1 MKRKFISAMLF
12 GALLVAP
19 ATTFVGCA
27 DYDDDIE
34 NLQGQITN
42 NATTLDQLTKEK
54 IQNVETEI
62 ESLKAANKQL
72 QEALDKAKSEGSDAD
87 AATLAAAKKLVEDAQ
102 AQLQAALDAV
112 NGDITGINSK
122 ITDINGQIIDLD
134 AKYTTANG
142 QIIDLNGKISDLDAR
157 LLAQDGRL
165 KSVES
170 LLAADG
176 KLTLAIN
183 DAQALAEK
191 AYNLAEQTAS
201 TAEANKQAIKDVADN
216 LKTIKE
222 SLEGQINTLSNKV
235 NDLSAE
241 LAKQNADITAQIN
254 SLKSQLQDAKEGIS
268 ANGEKI
274 NANSEKI
281 NDIVGQ
287 LAELEGK
294 IAANKLAV
302 ETLESN
308 FLTKVNELVAGQN
321 GLKTSIEGLKNANE
335 TVNQRL
341 EAIEGRLDGTD
352 GRLDGIDGSIDG
364 INGRLDT
371 IDELIESLAKSS
383 DVTDKIDELRQ
394 KIEAK
399 IGKLNEEGKDESV
412 ATLIAGINTNITT
425 IKGDITRIDGEIT
438 KINELIDVLFTDL
451 SNLITGLIVQDYSDF
466 DAVYAQLTKY
476 NVTPNERGKTY
487 FENNSSKQTA
497 YFPYKGA
504 PGVGLDGER
513 HINNYTVREYCGDIY
528 ATINPNTV
536 SFEGQTLDLLNSQDG
551 ANPEYKLTKAVASDK
566 LITRAAAK
574 NGLYKFTVYNE
585 SQDVDF
591 VPEHVGD
598 GKDAVYALAAT
609 NKGLKDKNNK
619 EIPDRRVYSKY
630 ELKFKPTNIT
640 SYNRAQ
646 LSVEA
651 IGEAPLTPE
660 ASAAGV
666 DYRFNKLTGIF
677 KLRANQKVYAK
688 YIECHEARSASDQN
702 DSTEI
707 ANMNKNAGFQTVLKE
722 SRISKDKSGAS
733 ISINDLF
740 ETITVNNA
748 KNGYTYTYDYYTWDY
763 NGAITKLR
771 FKVIFTQAMY
781 AEGDI
786 NYEHTPTS
794 ASDQTTLGTNTEFSK
809 TLSMTSKN
817 DVWKSN
823 VKTIQVIGSR
833 IPNMTVY
840 FNKADGNVVKTLDVV
855 NGRSAKS
862 STLTATE
869 LNNIKNLSFKYNP
882 ANVAPGKYEFTVVF
896 FDRNGNEVTSVKVNV
911 TIKVPTT
918 LAEQIE
924 RIHRVFAGD
933 DVILYAANN
942 GTNAYANMSSAFV
955 NVGQD
960 LTANNGT
967 GRIFFADA
975 LSNYPTSPTTDNTQY
990 KPIIANNATCYTH
1003 NGNIFFDNQ
1012 FVVPYV
1018 SVENEHIYNL
1028 TIGAK
1033 YYGLNNYWSAQAKDN
1048 LTTFNVKVVSPIH
1061 HAIEFKAKD
1070 IKIRYPQTITLPDNE
1085 FIATNPA
1092 DHSKTIFFI
1101 GSTRDPLIASTSL
1114 ELVDKSKDNILEI
1127 APTTNGSYEL
1137 KLKGTA
1143 GVADGAAF
1151 NLKLV
1156 VTDVFGKVT
1165 IIGNTDDADIKEAI
1179 TVTFD
1184 KNTRPAIN
1192 HRR

>member
-12 GALLVAP
+12 GALLIAP

-54 IQNVETEI
+54 IKNVETEI

-87 AATLAAAKKLVEDAQ
+87 AATLAAAQKLVEDAQ

-112 NGDITGINSK
+112 NGDITGI
-122 ITDINGQIIDLD
+122 
-134 AKYTTANG
+134 
-142 QIIDLNGKISDLDAR
+142 NGKISDLDAR

-191 AYNLAEQTAS
+191 AYNLAEQTAA
-201 TAEANKQAIKDVADN
+201 TAEANKQAIKDAADN
-216 LKTIKE
+216 LKSIKE
-222 SLEGQINTLSNKV
+222 SLEGQINTLSENV
-235 NDLSAE
+235 NDLSKE

-254 SLKSQLQDAKEGIS
+254 SLKSQLSDANEGIS
-268 ANGEKI
+268 ANGDKI
-274 NANSEKI
+274 KENKQKI
-281 NDIVGQ
+281 DEIVGQ
-287 LAELEGK
+287 LTDLQNQVAK
-294 IAANKLAV
+294 NKLAV

-308 FLTKVNELVAGQN
+308 YLSKVNELVAGQN
-321 GLKTSIEGLKNANE
+321 GLKTSIEGLKSANE
-335 TVNQRL
+335 TINQRL
-341 EAIEGRLDGTD
+341 ESAESRLDG
-352 GRLDGIDGSIDG
+352 
-364 INGRLDT
+364 

-383 DVTDKIDELRQ
+383 DVTNDIQQLREE
-394 KIEAK
+394 IEAK
-399 IGKLNEEGKDESV
+399 IGKLNEGGKDDTV
-412 ATLIAGINTNITT
+412 ASLIAGINSNITS
-425 IKGDITRIDGEIT
+425 IQGDIERIDGEIT
-438 KINELIDVLFTDL
+438 KINGLIDVLFTDL

-466 DAVYAQLTKY
+466 NAVFAQVAKY
-476 NVTPNERGKTY
+476 NVTPNETNKTY
-487 FENNSSKQTA
+487 YVNNATEQEA

-504 PGVGLDGER
+504 TGGDQR
-513 HINNYTVREYCGDIY
+513 HINNYTVQQYCGDVY

-551 ANPEYKLTKAVASDK
+551 VNPEYKLTKAVVSNK

-574 NGLYKFTVYNE
+574 NGLYKFSVYNE
-585 SQDVDF
+585 NQNVSF

-609 NKGLKDKNNK
+609 NQGLKGKDNK
-619 EIPDRRVYSKY
+619 DIKERRVYSKY

-640 SYNRAQ
+640 SYNRAV
-646 LSVEA
+646 LSVRPISA
-651 IGEAPLTPE
+651 GTLQPE
-660 ASAAGV
+660 AVEAGV
-666 DYRFNKLTGIF
+666 DKFCFEKLTGCQF
-677 KLRANQKVYAK
+677 NLVANQKVYAK
-688 YIECHEARSASDQN
+688 YIECVGAKSASGQEDAN
-702 DSTEI
+702 ERT
-707 ANMNKNAGFQTVLKE
+707 NMNKNDGFKTTLKE
-722 SRISKDKSGAS
+722 ASINKVPSGAS
-733 ISINDLF
+733 VSINELF
-740 ETITVNNA
+740 NTITVNNA

-763 NGAITKLR
+763 NGAITKHQ
-771 FKVIFTQAMY
+771 FKVIYTEAMY
-781 AEGDI
+781 NENAI
-786 NYEHTPTS
+786 SYEHTPTS
-794 ASDQTTLGTNTEFSK
+794 ASDQTTPGTNTAFSH

-817 DVWKSN
+817 NVWKDN
-823 VKTIQVIGSR
+823 VKTIQVVGSN

-840 FNKADGNVVKTLDVV
+840 FNKADGAVVKTLNVL
-855 NGRSAKS
+855 NGSSAKTT
-862 STLTATE
+862 TLTTSE

-882 ANVAPGKYEFTVVF
+882 TTVAPGDYKFTVKF
-896 FDRNGNEVTSVKVNV
+896 YDRNGNVVTSVDVKV

-918 LAEQIE
+918 LADKIE

-955 NVGQD
+955 NVGQN

-975 LSNYPTSPTTDNTQY
+975 LSNYPTTPANENTQY
-990 KPIIANNATCYTH
+990 KPVIANNAACYTH

-1018 SVENEHIYNL
+1018 SVKNEHIYNL
-1028 TIGAK
+1028 TVGAK
-1033 YYGLNNYWSAQAKDN
+1033 YYDLKNYWTPQAKEG
-1048 LTTFNVKVVSPIH
+1048 TTFNVKVVSPIY
-1061 HAIEFKAKD
+1061 HAINFVQKPIELS
-1070 IKIRYPQTITLPDNE
+1070 YPQVLTLGDDV
-1085 FIATNPA
+1085 FSATNPA
-1092 DHSKTIFFI
+1092 DHSQTINYL
-1101 GSTRDPLIASTSL
+1101 GTNRDALIASTKIEVSAA
-1114 ELVDKSKDNILEI
+1114 DNILEV
-1127 APTTNGSYEL
+1127 TKTVNNSFEL

-1143 GVADGAAF
+1143 GVADGQDF
-1151 NLKLV
+1151 KLNFV
-1156 VTDVFGKVT
+1156 VTDVFGKE
-1165 IIGNTDDADIKEAI
+1165 KSYPI
-1179 TVTFD
+1179 TVTFK

>member
-12 GALLVAP
+12 GALLIAP

-72 QEALDKAKSEGSDAD
+72 QEALDKAKSEGTDAD
-87 AATLAAAKKLVEDAQ
+87 AATLAAAQKLVEDAQ

-112 NGDITGINSK
+112 NGDITGINGK

-191 AYNLAEQTAS
+191 AYNLAEQTAA
-201 TAEANKQAIKDVADN
+201 TAEANKQAIKDAADN
-216 LKTIKE
+216 LKSIKE
-222 SLEGQINTLSNKV
+222 SLEGQINTLSDKV
-235 NDLSAE
+235 NDLSKK
-241 LAKQNADITAQIN
+241 LADQNADITAQIN
-254 SLKSQLQDAKEGIS
+254 SLKSQLKDAQDGIS
-268 ANGEKI
+268 ANGDKI
-274 NANSEKI
+274 NENKQKI
-281 NDIVGQ
+281 DGIVNQ
-287 LAELEGK
+287 LLELEGK

-321 GLKTSIEGLKNANE
+321 GLKTSIDDLKNANE

-341 EAIEGRLDGTD
+341 EAIDGRLDGVD
-352 GRLDGIDGSIDG
+352 GRLDGID
-364 INGRLDT
+364 
-371 IDELIESLAKSS
+371 ELIQSLAKSS
-383 DVTDKIDELRQ
+383 DVTSSIDQLRQ
-394 KIEAK
+394 DIEAK
-399 IGKLNEEGKDESV
+399 IGKLNEEGKKESV

-425 IKGDITRIDGEIT
+425 INGDIERIDGEIT
-438 KINELIDVLFTDL
+438 KINGLIDVLFTDL

-466 DAVYAQLTKY
+466 NAVFAQVAKY
-476 NVTPNERGKTY
+476 NVTPNETGKTY
-487 FENNSSKQTA
+487 YVNNTTEQEA

-504 PGVGLDGER
+504 TGGDQR
-513 HINNYTVREYCGDIY
+513 HINNYTVQQYCGDVY

-536 SFEGQTLDLLNSQDG
+536 SFEGQTLALLNSLDK
-551 ANPEYKLTKAVASDK
+551 ANPEYKLTKAEASNK

-574 NGLYKFTVYNE
+574 NGLYKFSVYNE
-585 SQDVDF
+585 NQNVGF
-591 VPEHVGD
+591 LPEHVGD
-598 GKDAVYALAAT
+598 GKDEVYALAAT
-609 NKGLKDKNNK
+609 NQGLKGKDNK
-619 EIPDRRVYSKY
+619 DIKDRRVYSKY
-630 ELKFKPTNIT
+630 ELKFKATNIT
-640 SYNRAQ
+640 SYNRAV
-646 LSVEA
+646 LSVIPISA
-651 IGEAPLTPE
+651 GILQPE
-660 ASAAGV
+660 AVESGV
-666 DYRFNKLTGIF
+666 DKFCFEKLTGCQF
-677 KLRANQKVYAK
+677 KLVADHKVYAK
-688 YIECHEARSASDQN
+688 YIECVGAKSASGQEDAN
-702 DSTEI
+702 ERT
-707 ANMNKNAGFQTVLKE
+707 NMNKNAGFKTTLKE
-722 SRISKDKSGAS
+722 SSINKVASGAS
-733 ISINDLF
+733 VSINDLF
-740 ETITVNNA
+740 NTITVNNA

-763 NGAITKLR
+763 NGAITKHQ
-771 FKVIFTQAMY
+771 FKVIYTEAMY
-781 AEGDI
+781 NENAI
-786 NYEHTPTS
+786 SYEHTPAS
-794 ASDQTTLGTNTEFSK
+794 ASDQTTPGTNTEFSQ

-817 DVWKSN
+817 NVWKDN
-823 VKTIQVIGSR
+823 VKTIQVVGSA

-840 FNKADGNVVKTLDVV
+840 FNKADGAVVKTLNVL
-855 NGRSAKS
+855 NGSSAKTT
-862 STLTATE
+862 TLTTSE

-882 ANVAPGKYEFTVVF
+882 TTVAPGDYKFTVKF
-896 FDRNGNEVTSVKVNV
+896 YDRNGNVVTSVDVKV

-918 LAEQIE
+918 LADKIE

-955 NVGQD
+955 NVGQN

-975 LSNYPTSPTTDNTQY
+975 LSNYPTTPANENTQY
-990 KPIIANNATCYTH
+990 KPVIANNAACYTH
-1003 NGNIFFDNQ
+1003 NDNIFFDNQ

-1018 SVENEHIYNL
+1018 SVKNEHVYNL
-1028 TIGAK
+1028 TVGAK
-1033 YYGLNNYWSAQAKDN
+1033 YYGLNDYWTPQAKEG
-1048 LTTFNVKVVSPIH
+1048 TRFNVKVVSPIY
-1061 HAIEFKAKD
+1061 HAINFEQRP
-1070 IKIRYPQTITLPDNE
+1070 IELSYPQVLTLGDNI
-1085 FIATNPA
+1085 FSATNPA
-1092 DHSKTIFFI
+1092 DHSKTIKYL
-1101 GSTRDPLIASTSL
+1101 GTDRDALIASTKIEVSAA
-1114 ELVDKSKDNILEI
+1114 DNILEV
-1127 APTTNGSYEL
+1127 TKTVNNSFEL

-1143 GVADGAAF
+1143 GVADGQDF
-1151 NLKLV
+1151 KLNFV
-1156 VTDVFGKVT
+1156 VTDVFGKE
-1165 IIGNTDDADIKEAI
+1165 KSYPI
-1179 TVTFD
+1179 TVTFK
-1184 KNTRPAIN
+1184 KNTRPEIN

>member
-12 GALLVAP
+12 GALLIAP

-72 QEALDKAKSEGSDAD
+72 QEALDKAKSEGTDAD
-87 AATLAAAKKLVEDAQ
+87 AATLAAAQKLVEDAQ

-112 NGDITGINSK
+112 NGDITGINGK

-191 AYNLAEQTAS
+191 AYNLAEQTAA
-201 TAEANKQAIKDVADN
+201 TAEANKQAIKDAADN
-216 LKTIKE
+216 LKSIKE
-222 SLEGQINTLSNKV
+222 SLEGQINTLSEKV
-235 NDLSAE
+235 NELSKK
-241 LAKQNADITAQIN
+241 LADQNADITAQIN
-254 SLKSQLQDAKEGIS
+254 SLKSQLNDAKEGIS
-268 ANGEKI
+268 ANGDKIKANEK
-274 NANSEKI
+274 KI
-281 NDIVGQ
+281 GEIVDQ
-287 LAELEGK
+287 LTELQK
-294 IAANKLAV
+294 QVAKNKLAV

-308 FLTKVNELVAGQN
+308 YLSKVNELVAGQN
-321 GLKTSIEGLKNANE
+321 GLKTSIEGLKSANE

-341 EAIEGRLDGTD
+341 ESAE
-352 GRLDGIDGSIDG
+352 
-364 INGRLDT
+364 GRLDT
-371 IDELIESLAKSS
+371 IEDLIASLAKSS
-383 DVTDKIDELRQ
+383 DVTSSIDQLRQ
-394 KIEAK
+394 EIEAK
-399 IGKLNEEGKDESV
+399 IGKLNEEGKDDTV
-412 ATLIAGINTNITT
+412 ASLIAGINSSITS
-425 IKGDITRIDGEIT
+425 IQGDIERIDGEIT
-438 KINELIDVLFTDL
+438 KINGLIDVLFTDL

-466 DAVYAQLTKY
+466 NAVFAQVAKY
-476 NVTPNERGKTY
+476 NVTPNETGKTY
-487 FENNSSKQTA
+487 YVNNTTEQEA

-504 PGVGLDGER
+504 TGGDQR
-513 HINNYTVREYCGDIY
+513 HINNYTVQQYCGDVY

-536 SFEGQTLDLLNSQDG
+536 SFEGQTLALLNSKDI
-551 ANPEYKLTKAVASDK
+551 ANPEYKLTKAVASSDK

-574 NGLYKFTVYNE
+574 NGLYKFSVYNE
-585 SQDVDF
+585 NQNVGF
-591 VPEHVGD
+591 LPEHVGD
-598 GKDAVYALAAT
+598 GNDAVYALAAT
-609 NKGLKDKNNK
+609 NQGLKGKDNK
-619 EIPDRRVYSKY
+619 DIKDRRVYSKY

-640 SYNRAQ
+640 SYNRAV
-646 LSVEA
+646 LSVRPISA
-651 IGEAPLTPE
+651 GTLQPE
-660 ASAAGV
+660 AVESGV
-666 DYRFNKLTGIF
+666 DKFCFEKLTGCQF
-677 KLRANQKVYAK
+677 DLVANQKVYAK
-688 YIECHEARSASDQN
+688 YIECVGAKSASGQEDAN
-702 DSTEI
+702 ERT
-707 ANMNKNAGFQTVLKE
+707 NMNKNAGFKTTLKE
-722 SRISKDKSGAS
+722 SSINKVASGAS
-733 ISINDLF
+733 VSINELF
-740 ETITVNNA
+740 NTITVNNA

-763 NGAITKLR
+763 NGAITKHQ
-771 FKVIFTQAMY
+771 FKVIYTEAMY
-781 AEGDI
+781 NENAI
-786 NYEHTPTS
+786 SYEHTPAS
-794 ASDQTTLGTNTEFSK
+794 ASDQTTPGTNTAFSH

-817 DVWKSN
+817 NVWKDN
-823 VKTIQVIGSR
+823 VKTIQVVGST

-840 FNKADGNVVKTLDVV
+840 FNKANGAVVKTLNVL
-855 NGRSAKS
+855 NGSSAKTA
-862 STLTATE
+862 TLTTSE

-882 ANVAPGKYEFTVVF
+882 TTVAPGDYKFTVKF
-896 FDRNGNEVTSVKVNV
+896 YDRNGNVVTSVDVNV

-975 LSNYPTSPTTDNTQY
+975 LSNYPTTPANENTQY
-990 KPIIANNATCYTH
+990 KPVIANNSACYTH

-1018 SVENEHIYNL
+1018 SVKNEHIYNL
-1028 TIGAK
+1028 TVGAK
-1033 YYGLNNYWSAQAKDN
+1033 YYNLSNYWTPQAKEG
-1048 LTTFNVKVVSPIH
+1048 TTFNVKVVSPIY
-1061 HAIEFKAKD
+1061 HAINFEQRP
-1070 IKIRYPQTITLPDNE
+1070 IELSYPQVLTLGDNV
-1085 FIATNPA
+1085 FSATNPA
-1092 DHSKTIFFI
+1092 DHSKTITYL
-1101 GSTRDPLIASTSL
+1101 GTNRDALIASTKIEVSAA
-1114 ELVDKSKDNILEI
+1114 DNILEV
-1127 APTTNGSYEL
+1127 TKTVNNSFEL

-1143 GVADGAAF
+1143 GVADGQDF
-1151 NLKLV
+1151 KLNFV
-1156 VTDVFGKVT
+1156 VTDVFGKE
-1165 IIGNTDDADIKEAI
+1165 KSYPI
-1179 TVTFD
+1179 TVTFK

>member
-12 GALLVAP
+12 GALLIAP

-72 QEALDKAKSEGSDAD
+72 QEALDKAKSEGTDAD
-87 AATLAAAKKLVEDAQ
+87 AATLAAAQKLVEDAQ

-112 NGDITGINSK
+112 NGDITGINGK

-191 AYNLAEQTAS
+191 AYNLAEQTAA
-201 TAEANKQAIKDVADN
+201 TAEANKQAIKDAADN
-216 LKTIKE
+216 LKSIKE

-235 NDLSAE
+235 NDLSKD

-254 SLKSQLQDAKEGIS
+254 SLKSQLSDANEGIS
-268 ANGEKI
+268 ANSDKI
-274 NANSEKI
+274 KENKQKI
-281 NDIVGQ
+281 DEIVGQ
-287 LAELEGK
+287 LTELEGK

-308 FLTKVNELVAGQN
+308 FLSKVNELVAGQN
-321 GLKTSIEGLKNANE
+321 GLKTSIDGLKSANE

-341 EAIEGRLDGTD
+341 EAIDGRLDGVD
-352 GRLDGIDGSIDG
+352 GRLDGID
-364 INGRLDT
+364 
-371 IDELIESLAKSS
+371 ELIQSLAKSS
-383 DVTDKIDELRQ
+383 DVTSSIDQLRQ
-394 KIEAK
+394 EIKAK

-425 IKGDITRIDGEIT
+425 INGNIERIDGEIT
-438 KINELIDVLFTDL
+438 KINGLIDVLFTDL

-466 DAVYAQLTKY
+466 NAVYAKVAKY
-476 NVTPNERGKTY
+476 NVTPGETNKTY
-487 FENNSSKQTA
+487 YVNNSTEQEA

-504 PGVGLDGER
+504 TGGDQR
-513 HINNYTVREYCGDIY
+513 HINNYTVQQYCGDVY

-536 SFEGQTLDLLNSQDG
+536 SFEGQTLDLRDSQDG
-551 ANPEYKLTKAVASDK
+551 VNPEYKLTKAVASDK

-574 NGLYKFTVYNE
+574 NGLYKFRVYNE
-585 SQDVDF
+585 SQNVSSE
-591 VPEHVGD
+591 PEHIGD
-598 GKDAVYALAAT
+598 GMDAVYALAAT
-609 NKGLKDKNNK
+609 NQGLKGKDNK
-619 EIPDRRVYSKY
+619 DIKDRRVYSKY

-640 SYNRAQ
+640 SYNRAV
-646 LSVEA
+646 LSVRPISA
-651 IGEAPLTPE
+651 GTLQPE
-660 ASAAGV
+660 AVEAGV
-666 DYRFNKLTGIF
+666 DKFCFEKLTGCQF
-677 KLRANQKVYAK
+677 NLVASQKVYAK
-688 YIECHEARSASDQN
+688 YIECVGAKSASGQEDAN
-702 DSTEI
+702 ERT
-707 ANMNKNAGFQTVLKE
+707 NMNKNDGFKTTLKE
-722 SRISKDKSGAS
+722 ASINKVASGAS
-733 ISINDLF
+733 VSINELF
-740 ETITVNNA
+740 NTITVNNA

-763 NGAITKLR
+763 NGAITKHQ
-771 FKVIFTQAMY
+771 FKVIYTEAMY
-781 AEGDI
+781 NENAI
-786 NYEHTPTS
+786 SYEHTPTS
-794 ASDQTTLGTNTEFSK
+794 ASDQTTPGTSTAFSH

-817 DVWKSN
+817 NVWKDN
-823 VKTIQVIGSR
+823 VKTIQVVSSN

-840 FNKADGNVVKTLDVV
+840 FNKADGTVVKTLNVL
-855 NGRSAKS
+855 NGSSAKTT
-862 STLTATE
+862 TLTTSE

-882 ANVAPGKYEFTVVF
+882 TTVAPGDYKFTVKF
-896 FDRNGNEVTSVKVNV
+896 YDRNGNVVTSVDVKV

-918 LAEQIE
+918 LADKIE

-955 NVGQD
+955 NVGQN
-960 LTANNGT
+960 LTASSGT

-975 LSNYPTSPTTDNTQY
+975 LSIYPTTPANENTQY
-990 KPIIANNATCYTH
+990 KPVIANNATCYTH
-1003 NGNIFFDNQ
+1003 KDNIFFDNQ

-1018 SVENEHIYNL
+1018 SVKNEHVYNL
-1028 TIGAK
+1028 TVGAK
-1033 YYGLNNYWSAQAKDN
+1033 YYGLNDYWTPQAKEG
-1048 LTTFNVKVVSPIH
+1048 TTFNVKVVSPIY
-1061 HAIEFKAKD
+1061 HAINFEQRP
-1070 IKIRYPQTITLPDNE
+1070 IELSYPQVLTLRDNV
-1085 FIATNPA
+1085 FSATNPA
-1092 DHSKTIFFI
+1092 DHSQTIKYL
-1101 GSTRDPLIASTSL
+1101 GTNRDALIASTKIEVSAA
-1114 ELVDKSKDNILEI
+1114 DNILEVTST
-1127 APTTNGSYEL
+1127 ANNSFEL

-1143 GVADGAAF
+1143 GVADGQDF
-1151 NLKLV
+1151 KLNFV
-1156 VTDVFGKVT
+1156 VTDVFGKE
-1165 IIGNTDDADIKEAI
+1165 KSYPI
-1179 TVTFD
+1179 TVTFK
-1184 KNTRPAIN
+1184 KNTRPEIN

>member
-12 GALLVAP
+12 GALLIAP

-34 NLQGQITN
+34 NLQDQITN

-72 QEALDKAKSEGSDAD
+72 QEALDKAKSEGTDAD
-87 AATLAAAKKLVEDAQ
+87 AATLAAAQKLVEDAQ

-112 NGDITGINSK
+112 NGDITGINGK

-191 AYNLAEQTAS
+191 AYNLAEQTAA
-201 TAEANKQAIKDVADN
+201 TAEANKQAIKDAADN
-216 LKTIKE
+216 LKSIKE
-222 SLEGQINTLSNKV
+222 SLESQINTLSDKV
-235 NDLSAE
+235 NDLSKD

-254 SLKSQLQDAKEGIS
+254 SLKSQLSDANEGIS
-268 ANGEKI
+268 ANSDKI
-274 NANSEKI
+274 KENKQKI
-281 NDIVGQ
+281 DEIVGQ
-287 LAELEGK
+287 LTELEGK

-308 FLTKVNELVAGQN
+308 ILSKVNELVAGQN
-321 GLKTSIEGLKNANE
+321 GLKTSIDGLKSANE

-341 EAIEGRLDGTD
+341 EAIDGRLDGVD
-352 GRLDGIDGSIDG
+352 GRLDGID
-364 INGRLDT
+364 
-371 IDELIESLAKSS
+371 ELIQSLAKSS
-383 DVTDKIDELRQ
+383 DVTSSIDQLRQ
-394 KIEAK
+394 EIEAK
-399 IGKLNEEGKDESV
+399 IGKLLNEEGKNESV

-425 IKGDITRIDGEIT
+425 INGNIERIDGEIT
-438 KINELIDVLFTDL
+438 KINGLIDVLFTDL

-466 DAVYAQLTKY
+466 NAVFAQVAKY
-476 NVTPNERGKTY
+476 NVTPNETGKTY
-487 FENNSSKQTA
+487 YVNNSTEQEA

-504 PGVGLDGER
+504 TGGDQR
-513 HINNYTVREYCGDIY
+513 HINNYTVQQYCGDVY

-536 SFEGQTLDLLNSQDG
+536 SFEGQTLDLRNSLDG
-551 ANPEYKLTKAVASDK
+551 TNPEYKLTKAEASKK

-574 NGLYKFTVYNE
+574 NGLYKFSVYNE
-585 SQDVDF
+585 NQNVNF

-598 GKDAVYALAAT
+598 GKNEVYALAAT
-609 NKGLKDKNNK
+609 NQGLKGKDQKDI
-619 EIPDRRVYSKY
+619 EGRRVYSKY

-640 SYNRAQ
+640 SYNRAV
-646 LSVEA
+646 LSV
-651 IGEAPLTPE
+651 APISAGTLQPE
-660 ASAAGV
+660 AVEAGV
-666 DYRFNKLTGIF
+666 DKFCFEKLTGCQF
-677 KLRANQKVYAK
+677 NLVADHKVYAK
-688 YIECHEARSASDQN
+688 YIECVGAKSASGQEDAN
-702 DSTEI
+702 ERT
-707 ANMNKNAGFQTVLKE
+707 NMNKNDGFKTTLKE
-722 SRISKDKSGAS
+722 TSINKVASGAS
-733 ISINDLF
+733 VSINELF
-740 ETITVNNA
+740 NTITVNNA

-763 NGAITKLR
+763 NGAITKHQ
-771 FKVIFTQAMY
+771 FKVIYTEAMY
-781 AEGDI
+781 NENAI
-786 NYEHTPTS
+786 SYEHTPTS
-794 ASDQTTLGTNTEFSK
+794 ASDQTTPGTSTAFSH

-817 DVWKSN
+817 NVWKDN
-823 VKTIQVIGSR
+823 VKTIQVVGSG

-840 FNKADGNVVKTLDVV
+840 FNKANGAVVKTLNVL
-855 NGRSAKS
+855 NGSSAKTA
-862 STLTATE
+862 TLTTSE

-882 ANVAPGKYEFTVVF
+882 TTVAPGDYKFTVKF
-896 FDRNGNEVTSVKVNV
+896 YDRNGNVVTSVDVNV

-960 LTANNGT
+960 LTANSGT

-975 LSNYPTSPTTDNTQY
+975 LSNYPTTPANDNTQY
-990 KPIIANNATCYTH
+990 KPIIANNAACYTH
-1003 NGNIFFDNQ
+1003 NGYIFFDNQ

-1018 SVENEHIYNL
+1018 SVKNEHIYNL
-1028 TIGAK
+1028 TVGAK
-1033 YYGLNNYWSAQAKDN
+1033 YYNLSNYWTPQAKEG
-1048 LTTFNVKVVSPIH
+1048 TTFNVKVVSPIY
-1061 HAIEFKAKD
+1061 HAINFEQRP
-1070 IKIRYPQTITLPDNE
+1070 IELSYPQVLTLGDNT
-1085 FIATNPA
+1085 FSATNPA
-1092 DHSKTIFFI
+1092 DHSKTITYL
-1101 GSTRDPLIASTSL
+1101 GTNRDALIASTKIEVSAA
-1114 ELVDKSKDNILEI
+1114 DNILEV
-1127 APTTNGSYEL
+1127 TKTVNNSFEL

-1143 GVADGAAF
+1143 GVADGQDF
-1151 NLKLV
+1151 KLNFV
-1156 VTDVFGKVT
+1156 VTDVFGKE
-1165 IIGNTDDADIKEAI
+1165 KSYPI
-1179 TVTFD
+1179 TVTFK
-1184 KNTRPAIN
+1184 KNTRPEIN

>member
-12 GALLVAP
+12 GALLIAP

-72 QEALDKAKSEGSDAD
+72 QEALDKAKSEGTDAD
-87 AATLAAAKKLVEDAQ
+87 AATLAAAQKLVEDAQ

-112 NGDITGINSK
+112 NGDITGI
-122 ITDINGQIIDLD
+122 
-134 AKYTTANG
+134 
-142 QIIDLNGKISDLDAR
+142 NGKISDLDAR

-191 AYNLAEQTAS
+191 AYNLAEQTAA
-201 TAEANKQAIKDVADN
+201 TAKANKQAIKDAADN

-222 SLEGQINTLSNKV
+222 SLEGQINTLGEKV
-235 NDLSAE
+235 NDLSTK

-254 SLKSQLQDAKEGIS
+254 SLKSQLDDAKNGIS
-268 ANGEKI
+268 ANGNKI
-274 NANSEKI
+274 TENKQKI
-281 NDIVGQ
+281 DEIVNQ
-287 LAELEGK
+287 LTGLQNQ
-294 IAANKLAV
+294 IAKNKLAV

-308 FLTKVNELVAGQN
+308 YLTKVNEIVEEQG
-321 GLKTSIEGLKNANE
+321 GLKTSIDGLKNANE
-335 TVNQRL
+335 
-341 EAIEGRLDGTD
+341 AIEGRLTNAES
-352 GRLDGIDGSIDG
+352 RLDGID
-364 INGRLDT
+364 
-371 IDELIESLAKSS
+371 ELINSLAKSS
-383 DVTDKIDELRQ
+383 DVTKDINKLREE
-394 KIEAK
+394 IEAK
-399 IGKLNEEGKDESV
+399 IGKLNEEGKDDTV
-412 ATLIAGINTNITT
+412 ASLIAGINSSITS
-425 IKGDITRIDGEIT
+425 IQGDIERIDGEIT
-438 KINELIDVLFTDL
+438 KINGLIDVLFTDL

-466 DAVYAQLTKY
+466 NAVFAQVAKY
-476 NVTPNERGKTY
+476 NVTPNETGKTY
-487 FENNSSKQTA
+487 YVNNITEQEA

-504 PGVGLDGER
+504 TGGDQR
-513 HINNYTVREYCGDIY
+513 HINNYTVQQYCGDVY

-536 SFEGQTLDLLNSQDG
+536 SFEGQTLALLNSQDR
-551 ANPEYKLTKAVASDK
+551 ANPEYKLTKAVVSNK

-574 NGLYKFTVYNE
+574 NGLYKFSVYNE
-585 SQDVDF
+585 NQNVSF

-598 GKDAVYALAAT
+598 GNNAVYALAAT
-609 NKGLKDKNNK
+609 NQGLKGKDNK
-619 EIPDRRVYSKY
+619 DIKERRVYSKY

-640 SYNRAQ
+640 SYNRAV
-646 LSVEA
+646 LSVTPISA
-651 IGEAPLTPE
+651 GTLQPE
-660 ASAAGV
+660 AVEAGI
-666 DYRFNKLTGIF
+666 DKFCFEKLTGCQF
-677 KLRANQKVYAK
+677 NLVANQKVYAK
-688 YIECHEARSASDQN
+688 YIECVGAKSASGQEDAN
-702 DSTEI
+702 ERT
-707 ANMNKNAGFQTVLKE
+707 NMNKNAGFKTTLKE
-722 SRISKDKSGAS
+722 ASINKATSGAS
-733 ISINDLF
+733 VSINELF
-740 ETITVNNA
+740 NTITVNNA

-763 NGAITKLR
+763 NGAITKHQ
-771 FKVIFTQAMY
+771 FKVIYTEAMY
-781 AEGDI
+781 NENAI
-786 NYEHTPTS
+786 SYEHTPTS
-794 ASDQTTLGTNTEFSK
+794 ASDQTTPGTSTAFSH

-817 DVWKSN
+817 NVWKDN
-823 VKTIQVIGSR
+823 VKTIQVVGSD

-840 FNKADGNVVKTLDVV
+840 FNKADGAVVKTLNVL
-855 NGRSAKS
+855 NGSSAKT
-862 STLTATE
+862 STLTTSD

-882 ANVAPGKYEFTVVF
+882 TTVAPGDYKFTVKF
-896 FDRNGNEVTSVKVNV
+896 YDRNGNVVTSVDVKV

-918 LAEQIE
+918 LADKIE

-955 NVGQD
+955 NVGQN

-975 LSNYPTSPTTDNTQY
+975 LSNYPTTPANENTQY
-990 KPIIANNATCYTH
+990 KPVIANNAACYTH

-1018 SVENEHIYNL
+1018 SVKNEHIYNL
-1028 TIGAK
+1028 TVGAK
-1033 YYGLNNYWSAQAKDN
+1033 YYDLKNYWTPQAKEG
-1048 LTTFNVKVVSPIH
+1048 TTFNVKVVSPIY
-1061 HAIEFKAKD
+1061 HAINFVQKPIELS
-1070 IKIRYPQTITLPDNE
+1070 YPQVLTLGDDV
-1085 FIATNPA
+1085 FSATNPA
-1092 DHSKTIFFI
+1092 DHSQTINYL
-1101 GSTRDPLIASTSL
+1101 GTNRDALIASTKIEVSAA
-1114 ELVDKSKDNILEI
+1114 DNILEV
-1127 APTTNGSYEL
+1127 TKTVNNSFEL

-1143 GVADGAAF
+1143 GVADGQDF
-1151 NLKLV
+1151 KLNFV
-1156 VTDVFGKVT
+1156 VTDVFGKE
-1165 IIGNTDDADIKEAI
+1165 KSYPI
-1179 TVTFD
+1179 TVTFK

>member
-12 GALLVAP
+12 GALLIAP

-87 AATLAAAKKLVEDAQ
+87 AATLAAAQKLVEDAQ

-112 NGDITGINSK
+112 NGDITGI
-122 ITDINGQIIDLD
+122 
-134 AKYTTANG
+134 
-142 QIIDLNGKISDLDAR
+142 NGKISDLDAR

-191 AYNLAEQTAS
+191 AYNLAEQTAA
-201 TAEANKQAIKDVADN
+201 TAEANKQAIKDAADN
-216 LKTIKE
+216 LKSIKE
-222 SLEGQINTLSNKV
+222 SLEGQINTLSDKV
-235 NDLSAE
+235 NDLSKE

-254 SLKSQLQDAKEGIS
+254 SLKSQLNDANEGIS
-268 ANGEKI
+268 ANGDKI
-274 NANSEKI
+274 KENKQKI
-281 NDIVGQ
+281 DEIVGQ
-287 LAELEGK
+287 LTELQNQ
-294 IAANKLAV
+294 IAQNKSAV

-308 FLTKVNELVAGQN
+308 FLTEIDKIVKEQN
-321 GLKTSIEGLKNANE
+321 GLKTSIEGLKSANE

-341 EAIEGRLDGTD
+341 ESAEGRL
-352 GRLDGIDGSIDG
+352 
-364 INGRLDT
+364 NT
-371 IDELIESLAKSS
+371 IDELIKSLAKSS
-383 DVTDKIDELRQ
+383 DVTDSIDQLREE
-394 KIEAK
+394 IEAK
-399 IGKLNEEGKDESV
+399 IGKLNEEGKDDTV
-412 ATLIAGINTNITT
+412 ASLIAGINTNITT
-425 IKGDITRIDGEIT
+425 INGNIERIDGEIT
-438 KINELIDVLFTDL
+438 KINGLIDVLFTDL

-466 DAVYAQLTKY
+466 NAVFAQVAKY
-476 NVTPNERGKTY
+476 NVTPNETNKTY
-487 FENNSSKQTA
+487 YVNNATEQEA

-504 PGVGLDGER
+504 TGGDQR
-513 HINNYTVREYCGDIY
+513 HINNYTVQQYCGDVY

-536 SFEGQTLDLLNSQDG
+536 SFEGQTLALFNSQDV
-551 ANPEYKLTKAVASDK
+551 ANPEYKLTKAVISNK

-574 NGLYKFTVYNE
+574 NGLYKFSVYNE
-585 SQDVDF
+585 NQNVSF

-609 NKGLKDKNNK
+609 NQGLKGKDNK
-619 EIPDRRVYSKY
+619 DIKERRVYSKY

-640 SYNRAQ
+640 SYNRAV
-646 LSVEA
+646 LSVTPISA
-651 IGEAPLTPE
+651 GTLQPE
-660 ASAAGV
+660 AVEAGV
-666 DYRFNKLTGIF
+666 DKFCFEKLTGCQF
-677 KLRANQKVYAK
+677 NLVANQKVYAK
-688 YIECHEARSASDQN
+688 YIECVGAKSASGQEDAN
-702 DSTEI
+702 ERT
-707 ANMNKNAGFQTVLKE
+707 NMNKNDGFKTTLKE
-722 SRISKDKSGAS
+722 ASINKVASGAS
-733 ISINDLF
+733 VSINELF
-740 ETITVNNA
+740 NTITVNNA

-763 NGAITKLR
+763 NGAITKHQ
-771 FKVIFTQAMY
+771 FKVIYTEAMY
-781 AEGDI
+781 NENAI
-786 NYEHTPTS
+786 SYEHTPTS
-794 ASDQTTLGTNTEFSK
+794 ASDQTTPGTNTAFSH

-817 DVWKSN
+817 NVWKDN
-823 VKTIQVIGSR
+823 VKTIQVVGSN

-840 FNKADGNVVKTLDVV
+840 FNKADGAVVKTLNVL
-855 NGRSAKS
+855 NGSSAKTT
-862 STLTATE
+862 TLTTSE

-882 ANVAPGKYEFTVVF
+882 TNVAPGDYKFTVKF
-896 FDRNGNEVTSVKVNV
+896 YDRNGNVVTSVDVNV

-918 LAEQIE
+918 LADKIE

-955 NVGQD
+955 NVGQN
-960 LTANNGT
+960 LTASSGT

-975 LSNYPTSPTTDNTQY
+975 LSNYPTTPANENTQY
-990 KPIIANNATCYTH
+990 KPVIANNATCYTH
-1003 NGNIFFDNQ
+1003 KGNIFFDNQ

-1018 SVENEHIYNL
+1018 SVKNEHVYNL
-1028 TIGAK
+1028 TVGAK
-1033 YYGLNNYWSAQAKDN
+1033 YYGLNDYWTPQAKEG
-1048 LTTFNVKVVSPIH
+1048 TTFNVKVVSPIY
-1061 HAIEFKAKD
+1061 HAINFEQRP
-1070 IKIRYPQTITLPDNE
+1070 IELSYPQVLTLGDNV
-1085 FIATNPA
+1085 FSATNPA
-1092 DHSKTIFFI
+1092 DHSQTIKYL
-1101 GSTRDPLIASTSL
+1101 GTNRDALIASTKIEVSAA
-1114 ELVDKSKDNILEI
+1114 DNILEVTST
-1127 APTTNGSYEL
+1127 ANNSFEL

-1143 GVADGAAF
+1143 GVADGQDF
-1151 NLKLV
+1151 KLNFV
-1156 VTDVFGKVT
+1156 VTDVFGKE
-1165 IIGNTDDADIKEAI
+1165 KSYPI
-1179 TVTFD
+1179 TVTFK